1 MIMDRSVIQGRLA
14 ETEEQIANGGT
25 KLRSNAGS
33 SPNLKPMEAR
43 LPMPNIC

>member
-1 MIMDRSVIQGRLA
+1 MGR
-14 ETEEQIANGGT
+14 T

-43 LPMPNIC
+43 LPMPNIASSVGVAANRSAG